1 MEFKFSSAIFKND
14 PADNRNNNP
23 NFPTHGGI
31 LKMPLSQL
39 EEFVQY
45 LHWAARTELQ
55 SDSYMNEK
63 IIPVKISGWT
73 KDSNGKKFLSLS
85 FEPHY
90 KTNMAAQEA
99 KEAQGTAGTISLQ
112 EQQPAQTADAAAA
125 SLAQGTAGTV
135 VEDIF

>member
-99 KEAQGTAGTISLQ
+99 KAAQGAAGTISLQ
-112 EQQPAQTADAAAA
+112 EQQPAQTTDTAAA

>member
-112 EQQPAQTADAAAA
+112 EQQPAQTTDTAAA